1 MCHEFDI
8 CWSRDRRADT
18 SVVHLI
24 ANLDEKRPN
33 TQCSRLQEYLLKS
46 CLTATVTYDSIGN
59 AYDSVK

>member
-1 MCHEFDI
+1 MCHELDI

-18 SVVHLI
+18 SVVHLM
-24 ANLDEKRPN
+24 ANLDECY

-59 AYDSVK
+59 AYHSVK